1 MEIKAIQKYEV
12 TSPQKLR
19 KVATMIK
26 KLKPQEAYEK
36 LPFVGKRAAEPLRK
50 VMGTAIANAKQQGI
64 SENDLAI
71 KEIQINQG
79 PRLKRWRAGARG
91 RVKPYK
97 KRMSHIRVVLTTTE
111 KSKAQSTK
119 SESKTKVQKTES
131 QTKKKAAD
139 KKAGKSKKNGKN
151 KKKET
156 KSDKGKS
163 ASKKGKM
170 KKEKK
175 SKSKK
180 GGKS

>member
-1 MEIKAIQKYEV
+1 MDIKAIQKYEI

-19 KVATMIK
+19 KVATMVK

-36 LPFVGKRAAEPLRK
+36 LPFVSKRAAEPLRK
-50 VMGTAIANAKQQGI
+50 VIGTAIANAKQQGI
-64 SENDLAI
+64 SEDDLTI

-97 KRMSHIRVVLTTTE
+97 KRMSHIRVVLTTME

-119 SESKTKVQKTES
+119 SGSKSKVQKTKS
-131 QTKKKAAD
+131 QTKKKVAD
-139 KKAGKSKKNGKN
+139 KKAS

-170 KKEKK
+170 KKDKE